1 MDLQRFNA
9 LVDGAEPTLA
19 DYAAL
24 VALAKE
30 LPVELLWE
38 LLHGAPKMH
47 WLLSGVVN
55 KQLQEKVPEAN
66 VVQALDAIATELMVR
81 KAGAI

>member
-24 VALAKE
+24 VALAEE
-30 LPVELLWE
+30 LPVEPLWE
-38 LLHGAPKMH
+38 LLHSAPKMH
-47 WLLSGVVN
+47 WLLRGVVN
-55 KQLQEKVPEAN
+55 KQLQEKVPKAN
-66 VVQALDAIATELMVR
+66 VEQALDAIATELMVR
-81 KAGAI
+81 KSGAV

>member
-24 VALAKE
+24 VALAEK

-38 LLHGAPKMH
+38 LLHCAPKMH
-47 WLLSGVVN
+47 GLLRGVVN
-55 KQLQEKVPEAN
+55 KQLQEKVPKAN
-66 VVQALDAIATELMVR
+66 VEQALDAIATELMVR
-81 KAGAI
+81 KSGAV